1 MKITLVIEKFL
12 RDAFEIRRGETV
24 RVLLMQLYI
33 FLVIGS
39 LLIVKP
45 VSNSLFLSE
54 FGAEQLPNAFILVA
68 VFASLVFTLYSRLLK
83 RIPLIRLTEIT
94 LQISIASLAVF
105 WAFFYF
111 NFLKAGALYVFYVWV
126 AIFAVISTSQFW
138 ILANLLFN
146 PREAKRLFGFIG
158 AGAIA
163 GGIFGGYLTNFLAP
177 FLGSE
182 QLLLICMAFLAICIP
197 ITRRVWDINGKDKSE
212 IKFQQQKKLQKLVD
226 NPLKLI
232 INSRHLTYL
241 AGIVGIG
248 VLAARLVDY
257 QFSAIASERIT
268 EEDQLTAFFGF
279 WLSNLNIVSF
289 IIQLLVTRRVVGVF
303 GVGTSLFFLPLG
315 ILVGA
320 LGVLIHPAL
329 WSALLIKISDGS
341 LKQSVNRAGLELL
354 ALPIPPEIKNQAKTF
369 IDVVIDSIATGL
381 GGFFLVFLIQG
392 LDLPTRWVSLLIII
406 VIGIWIYLVRQIRE
420 EYLTSFRARIERED
434 EKPVKPVIDLRN
446 ESVFG
451 GLIRVLEGGDE
462 KQVLPVL
469 EMVKEIRDQR
479 LIPCFKKLLRHP
491 SGKVRLE
498 VLRNIYFYKNKDFL
512 KEVKGLVHD
521 EDQNIC
527 VESIHY
533 LFGHEPNDQIKM
545 LWDYLRHKDYRIRG
559 AALLC
564 AARESRK
571 NRELRE
577 TFKIKEIVGQTVKEI
592 PSLTDKAQVEFTKI
606 NCAAVIGASN
616 IRELF
621 PYLHIFLNSVSV
633 NVLKAAIVSAAQ
645 TGQGEFVP
653 VLIGHLANKNLRKIT
668 TTALASYGVEII
680 DVLESHLE
688 NPLRDIEIRRNIP
701 RVIATIGVQKSVD
714 VLMEYM
720 NQVEMIVHYEIIKA
734 LNHLRMSFPHLKFDD
749 KRVTKRVLD
758 EARNYVSN
766 LGMLY
771 SQVTASTDV
780 AFKTTSNENASQ
792 IEKTRQAL
800 IKTLEERLD
809 NNLERIFRLLGL
821 KYPPDDIYNAYLGI
835 RSDMPNLRANA
846 VEFLDNLLE
855 SGLKKVIIPLVESS
869 MVDALIS
876 DIPANFDI
884 EMPSEFECYLSLLS
898 SDDQEVRVLML
909 KLIGYM
915 KDDRYLPYLA
925 ELVDSPIPKVSK
937 AAKLALKEIG
947 VIGKRVIRAE

>member
-1 MKITLVIEKFL
+1 MNITLIVEKFL

-45 VSNSLFLSE
+45 VSSSLFLSE

-68 VFASLVFTLYSRLLK
+68 VCASLVFALYSRLLK
-83 RIPLIRLTEIT
+83 RIPLIRLTERT
-94 LQISIASLAVF
+94 LQISIVSLAIF
-105 WAFFYF
+105 WCFFYF
-111 NFLKAGALYVFYVWV
+111 DYLKASALYIFYVWV

-138 ILANLLFN
+138 ILANLLLN

-182 QLLLICMAFLAICIP
+182 QLLFICMGFLAICIP

-212 IKFQQQKKLQKLVD
+212 IKFQQQKRLQKLVD

-248 VLAARLVDY
+248 VLAAKLVDY
-257 QFSAIASERIT
+257 QFSAIVSERIT

-303 GVGTSLFFLPLG
+303 GVGTSLFFLPFG
-315 ILVGA
+315 ILIGA
-320 LGVLIHPAL
+320 LGVFIHPAL
-329 WSALLIKISDGS
+329 WSAVLIKISDGS

-354 ALPIPPEIKNQAKTF
+354 ALPIPQEIKNQAKTF

-381 GGFFLVFLIQG
+381 GGFLLVFLIQG
-392 LDLPTRWVSLLIII
+392 LNLPTRWVSLLIII
-406 VIGIWIYLVRQIRE
+406 VIVLWIYLVRQIRE
-420 EYLTSFRARIERED
+420 EYVTSFRARIERDD

-451 GLIRVLEGGDE
+451 GLIKVLEGDDE

-469 EMVKEIRDQR
+469 EMVKEIRDER
-479 LIPCFKKLLRHP
+479 LIPCFGKLLKHP
-491 SGKVRLE
+491 SSKVRLE

-512 KEVKGLVHD
+512 EQVKALVHD
-521 EDQNIC
+521 EDQKIC

-533 LFGHEPNDQIKM
+533 LFGHETDDQIKI
-545 LWDYLRHKDYRIRG
+545 LRDYLEHSDYRIRG

-571 NRELRE
+571 NQELQQ
-577 TFKIKEIVGQTVKEI
+577 TFHIKEIVEQTVKGI
-592 PSLTDKAQVEFTKI
+592 PSLIDKAQVEFTKI
-606 NCAAVIGASN
+606 NCAAVIGAAN
-616 IRELF
+616 ITELF
-621 PYLHIFLNSVSV
+621 PYLHIFLNSVSM
-633 NVLKAAIVSAAQ
+633 NVLRAAIISAAQ
-645 TGQGEFVP
+645 TGQVEFAP
-653 VLIGHLANKNLRKIT
+653 VLIGYLANKNLRKVT
-668 TTALASYGVEII
+668 TTALASYGLEII
-680 DVLESHLE
+680 EVLESNLE
-688 NPLRDIEIRRNIP
+688 NPQGDIEIRRNIP
-701 RVIATIGVQKSVD
+701 RVIASIGVQKSVD
-714 VLMEYM
+714 ALIEYLDH
-720 NQVEMIVHYEIIKA
+720 VEMIIHYEIIKA
-734 LNHLRMSFPHLKFDD
+734 LNHLRMSFPHLKFDG
-749 KRVTKRVLD
+749 KRITKRILD
-758 EARNYVSN
+758 EVRNYMSN

-771 SQVTASTDV
+771 SQVTANADAAV
-780 AFKTTSNENASQ
+780 ETTGNENVLL
-792 IEKTRQAL
+792 IEKTRQLL

-809 NNLERIFRLLGL
+809 HNLERIFRLLGL

-855 SGLKKVIIPLVESS
+855 SGLKKVIIPIVESS
-869 MVDALIS
+869 MIDALIS
-876 DIPANFDI
+876 DIPADFHI
-884 EMPSEFECYLSLLS
+884 EIPSEFECYLSLLS
-898 SDDQEVRVLML
+898 SDDQEVRVLTL
-909 KLIGYM
+909 KLIGYV
-915 KDDRYLPYLA
+915 KDDRYLPYVG

-937 AAKLALKEIG
+937 AAKSALKEIG
-947 VIGKRVIRAE
+947 VIGKRVSRAE

>member
-1 MKITLVIEKFL
+1 
-12 RDAFEIRRGETV
+12 
-24 RVLLMQLYI
+24 MQLYI

-39 LLIVKP
+39 LLIIKP
-45 VSNSLFLSE
+45 VSTSLFLSE

-68 VFASLVFTLYSRLLK
+68 VCASLVFALYSKLLK
-83 RIPLIRLTEIT
+83 RIPLIRMTERT
-94 LQISIASLAVF
+94 LQISIVSLAIF
-105 WAFFYF
+105 WCFFYF
-111 NFLKAGALYVFYVWV
+111 DFLKAGALYFFYVWV
-126 AIFAVISTSQFW
+126 AIFAVISASQFW

-182 QLLLICMAFLAICIP
+182 QLLIICMGLLWLCIP
-197 ITRRVWDINGKDKSE
+197 ITRRVWDINGKDKTE
-212 IKFQQQKKLQKLVD
+212 IKFQQQKRLQKLVD

-241 AGIVGIG
+241 AGIVGIS
-248 VLAARLVDY
+248 VLAAKLVDY

-303 GVGTSLFFLPLG
+303 GVGTSLFFLPFG
-315 ILVGA
+315 ILIGA

-369 IDVVIDSIATGL
+369 IDVVIDSVATGL
-381 GGFFLVFLIQG
+381 SGFLLVFLIQG

-406 VIGIWIYLVRQIRE
+406 VIAIWIYLVRQIRE
-420 EYLTSFRARIERED
+420 EYITSFRARIERND
-434 EKPVKPVIDLRN
+434 EKPAKPGIDLHN
-446 ESVFG
+446 ESVFS
-451 GLIRVLEGGDE
+451 GLIKVLEGNDE
-462 KQVLPVL
+462 KQILPVL
-469 EMVKEIRDQR
+469 EMVKEIRDER
-479 LIPCFKKLLRHP
+479 LVPCFKKLLKHP

-512 KEVKGLVHD
+512 KEVKALVHD
-521 EDQNIC
+521 EDQMIR

-533 LFGHEPNDQIKM
+533 LFGHAANDPIK
-545 LWDYLRHKDYRIRG
+545 LLGEYLSHTDYRIRG

-577 TFKIKEIVGQTVKEI
+577 TFHIKGIVEQTIKEI
-592 PSLTDKAQVEFTKI
+592 PSLTNKAQVEFTRI
-606 NCAAVIGASN
+606 NCAAVIGAAN
-616 IRELF
+616 IMELF

-645 TGQGEFVP
+645 TGQVEFAP
-653 VLIGHLANKNLRKIT
+653 VFIRHLANKNLRKVT

-680 DVLESHLE
+680 GILESYLG
-688 NPLRDIEIRRNIP
+688 NLRGDAEIRRNIP
-701 RVIATIGVQKSVD
+701 GVIASIGVQQSVD
-714 VLMEYM
+714 VLLEYLD
-720 NQVEMIVHYEIIKA
+720 QVEMIIHYEIIKG
-734 LNHLRMSFPHLKFDD
+734 LSHLRARFPHLRFDD
-749 KRVTKRVLD
+749 KNLTKRILD

-771 SQVTASTDV
+771 SQVTANTEST
-780 AFKTTSNENASQ
+780 ASENELQ
-792 IEKTRQAL
+792 IRKTRQLL
-800 IKTLEERLD
+800 IKALEERLD
-809 NNLERIFRLLGL
+809 QNLERIFRLLGL

-835 RSDMPNLRANA
+835 RSNMANLRANA

-855 SGLKKVIIPLVESS
+855 PGLKKVIIPIVESS
-869 MVDALIS
+869 MVNALIS
-876 DIPANFDI
+876 DIPSDI
-884 EMPSEFECYLSLLS
+884 HIEIPSEFECYLSLLS

-915 KDDRYLPYLA
+915 KDDRYIPYIG

-947 VIGKRVIRAE
+947 VIGRRAARAE